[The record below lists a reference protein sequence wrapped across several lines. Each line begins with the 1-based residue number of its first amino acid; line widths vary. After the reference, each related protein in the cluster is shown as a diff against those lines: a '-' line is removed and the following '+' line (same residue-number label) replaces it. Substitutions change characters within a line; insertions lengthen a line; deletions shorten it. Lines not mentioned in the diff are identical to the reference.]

1 MVIADAAMVERVM
14 SVDVCN
20 AANERYVGAPPR
32 NRGGAWAMPG
42 AREIEGMGGRL
53 PYEGECFC

>member
-14 SVDVCN
+14 SVDVCD
-20 AANERYVGAPPR
+20 AANERYEGAPAR

-42 AREIEGMGGRL
+42 AREIEGMGGQFW
-53 PYEGECFC
+53 YEAARP